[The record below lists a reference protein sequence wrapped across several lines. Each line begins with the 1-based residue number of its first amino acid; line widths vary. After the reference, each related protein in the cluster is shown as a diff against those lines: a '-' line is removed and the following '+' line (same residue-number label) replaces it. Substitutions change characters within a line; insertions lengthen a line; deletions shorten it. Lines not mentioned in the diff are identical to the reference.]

1 MRLEKRHTANTQL
14 KADLLCFI
22 MTVNCFC
29 KSNKLPTEITA
40 GAGRGALTDF
50 HGVDSYT

>member
-14 KADLLCFI
+14 KPDLLCFI

-40 GAGRGALTDF
+40 GARGPLTDF
-50 HGVDSYT
+50 HGVDSDT